1 MRSHGA
7 REVVLERAVILTDV
21 RPETPSRPPVLP
33 ERSWLG
39 PSRPTSGLDHHDRT
53 GCETDPVGGLSGACL
68 SPGNPGSALC
78 DVCCGPLGGLCQ
90 VSRSCRQIG
99 RLLHRWLRSV
109 TPISLTTRHTGLYS
123 ALKQYKGRRNFVSG
137 RQQARLADLV
147 GSFLERHGDCV
158 APDGYDAVAVVP
170 SLPAPPNVTPRRT
183 FSG

>member
-1 MRSHGA
+1 M
-7 REVVLERAVILTDV
+7 
-21 RPETPSRPPVLP
+21 
-33 ERSWLG
+33 
-39 PSRPTSGLDHHDRT
+39 
-53 GCETDPVGGLSGACL
+53 
-68 SPGNPGSALC
+68 
-78 DVCCGPLGGLCQ
+78 
-90 VSRSCRQIG
+90 SRSCRQIG

-170 SLPAPPNVTPRRT
+170 SLPARAERHPTADVLRMIPLVEHLVVEPLCEGSAGIEHNVPAADAHECRRGLVENRRVLLVDDT
-183 FSG
+183 YTTGAHLHSAAAALEDS